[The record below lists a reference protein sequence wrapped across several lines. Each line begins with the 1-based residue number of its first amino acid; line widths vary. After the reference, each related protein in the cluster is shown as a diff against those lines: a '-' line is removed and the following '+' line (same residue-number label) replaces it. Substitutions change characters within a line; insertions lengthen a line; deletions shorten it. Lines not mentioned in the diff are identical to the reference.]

1 MEKVD
6 YNRTYAVLFSIQFG
20 KGIPG
25 CGNLNLFNRE
35 SPRINANRIFL
46 APSCSAPAYR
56 LRRNRTPSGKMLSEK
71 PACRFFSPL
80 ISLFVKSINYETTE
94 KPARGFFL

>member
-25 CGNLNLFNRE
+25 CGNLNLFNRLFAVVFPFV
-35 SPRINANRIFL
+35 STPRNTRPEL
-46 APSCSAPAYR
+46 D
-56 LRRNRTPSGKMLSEK
+56 
-71 PACRFFSPL
+71 
-80 ISLFVKSINYETTE
+80 
-94 KPARGFFL
+94 

>member
-35 SPRINANRIFL
+35 
-46 APSCSAPAYR
+46 
-56 LRRNRTPSGKMLSEK
+56 
-71 PACRFFSPL
+71 
-80 ISLFVKSINYETTE
+80 
-94 KPARGFFL
+94 

>member
-46 APSCSAPAYR
+46 APSCSAPADR
-56 LRRNRTPSGKMLSEK
+56 LRRNRTPSGKMLK
-71 PACRFFSPL
+71 KNRRAGFSL
-80 ISLFVKSINYETTE
+80 RNYLFLCNRK
-94 KPARGFFL
+94 K

>member
-35 SPRINANRIFL
+35 SQGINADGIFVE
-46 APSCSAPAYR
+46 R
-56 LRRNRTPSGKMLSEK
+56 
-71 PACRFFSPL
+71 
-80 ISLFVKSINYETTE
+80 
-94 KPARGFFL
+94 